1 MRRAARRDT
10 NETAIVQALEAA
22 GCTIARLSG
31 PGVPDLLCLRQ
42 RRLTLI
48 EVKDGAKA
56 KSRQQLTP
64 DQVRF
69 HQRWAEAPLVILRSV
84 PDAIAWLC
92 R

>member
-1 MRRAARRDT
+1 MRRAARRDR
-10 NETAIVQALEAA
+10 NEQAVVAVLEAA
-22 GCTIARLSG
+22 GCTIVRLSG

-42 RRLTLI
+42 RVLTLM

-64 DQVRF
+64 EQVQF
-69 HQRWAEAPLVILRSV
+69 HRRWAEAPLVILRSV
-84 PDAIAWLC
+84 EDALSWLS